1 MAESVLRFRVETKD
15 ANAKINRLKQQ
26 VQKLEVAVKGAGGST
41 KVAGAGFKA
50 FGSGAQ
56 AAAVG
61 ARGLG
66 AALSTALGP
75 LTAVVAAAASLG
87 QVFGVLRQQDFAE
100 AKVRSLGVNSKELTA
115 RLKDVSGEL
124 SGQASVLDLTG
135 AAYDVASAGF
145 NNAADAS
152 KILKAASQGAT
163 GGFSDIN
170 TVGDAATSVLN
181 AYGLEADKAGKLVDG
196 FIQTQNDG
204 KIVIGEYAANIA
216 KVAPVAAALGVPL
229 EEVNAAVAQ
238 ITAGGQGAE
247 VTFTALKTAF
257 AQVAAGKVGKEFEAL
272 GVEINASTLK
282 SDGLAGTLEK
292 IKKSGADAGTVIKAF
307 GTEAGPS
314 ILALLNDTE
323 KYNQLLEKQKQSQG
337 AAAKAAFTAS
347 DTIDGQLKRLTTA
360 FQNLFSDQSELGII
374 IKQTF
379 KVAAVTVEALGVAL
393 NVLLAPGRAIMAA
406 FEEIGGAIAEAIGVD
421 AKDAAFNLEQGFQNI
436 VKGINNAV
444 KIFVNFG
451 RVVGKII
458 GGLIAINI
466 KFQQEVIGAYQ
477 KFAERVIGFFTR
489 IFETG
494 KQKFT
499 DLKDGIISTITGFI
513 NTGIQKFT
521 EFREFITTAL
531 SSPAKEASSV
541 FARLAKFM
549 QGIFQRIG
557 SFASGFFTG
566 FTDSAQA
573 TAERVTQ
580 FFGGLFNGLVG
591 IINRFIDGLPDW
603 LKNALGGV
611 GDLAGDIAG
620 AIGNALRGIRD
631 LAVNVPGQITAAFGP
646 GTSGDNQ
653 QGQAASDL
661 ATANTITST
670 GGKLSKADKDKKAAQ
685 DKEAKR
691 LQRIAEQH
699 EKTKLQIEEQIFL
712 ASAVNDEER
721 KRFERVVQIQR
732 ILRNK
737 KGLSDEQLQV
747 ELNLTHELHKQQDQT
762 EAIRDAAKKR
772 AEEAKKAADEEKRK
786 AEQIKNL
793 YQGIGDTIQ
802 NGIVDALNAGIEG
815 FVAGTKKLDEALKDI
830 ASGVLKDIGQ
840 QLIKF
845 GLNTFFNSLGGGG
858 TGGLGGLL
866 GRLFKADGG
875 PVDQGSPY
883 IVGERG
889 PELFV
894 PGQSGQVVSNDNMR
908 AAMGRYQRSAGL
920 AGGVSQGSAADG
932 TGGGAAVAAAPIDVR
947 YTVERINSVDYVT
960 ADQFQAGMREAA
972 TQGAKQGEQ
981 RALTTLRQNTTQRKR
996 VGLQ

>member
-15 ANAKINRLKQQ
+15 ANAKINRLTEQ
-26 VQKLEVAVKGAGGST
+26 VQKLELAVKGAGGST

-56 AAAVG
+56 AASVG

-75 LTAVVAAAASLG
+75 ITAVVAGAASLG
-87 QVFGVLRQQDFAE
+87 QIFGVLRQQDFAE

-170 TVGDAATSVLN
+170 TVGDATTSVLN

-229 EEVNAAVAQ
+229 EEVNAAIAQ

-247 VTFTALKTAF
+247 VTFTSLKTAF

-323 KYNQLLEKQKQSQG
+323 KYNKLLENQKKSQD

-360 FQNLFSDQSELGII
+360 FQNLFTDQSELGVVL
-374 IKQTF
+374 KQTF
-379 KVAAVTVEALGVAL
+379 KVAAVTVEVLAAAINSALVPFRFL
-393 NVLLAPGRAIMAA
+393 FAIVS
-406 FEEIGGAIAEAIGVD
+406 EIGSAISKAIGID
-421 AKDAAFNLEQGFQNI
+421 GTDAAFKLEQGFQSVLKLMRTVQTFVIGLGARIGQVLGAVFRKI
-436 VKGINNAV
+436 VEAGQIVAEKLVGVFAGL
-444 KIFVNFG
+444 F
-451 RVVGKII
+451 GKITEI
-458 GGLIAINI
+458 IQRAYNFIPKPIRDFIEGKVKVVADAAGGLVSSA
-466 KFQQEVIGAYQ
+466 
-477 KFAERVIGFFTR
+477 
-489 IFETG
+489 
-494 KQKFT
+494 
-499 DLKDGIISTITGFI
+499 TGFI
-513 NTGIQKFT
+513 QETV
-521 EFREFITTAL
+521 AL
-531 SSPAKEASSV
+531 G
-541 FARLAKFM
+541 
-549 QGIFQRIG
+549 Q
-557 SFASGFFTG
+557 G
-566 FTDSAQA
+566 FTPGA
-573 TAERVTQ
+573 
-580 FFGGLFNGLVG
+580 G
-591 IINRFIDGLPDW
+591 
-603 LKNALGGV
+603 
-611 GDLAGDIAG
+611 LAGGTGPAG
-620 AIGNALRGIRD
+620 LEDAANGI
-631 LAVNVPGQITAAFGP
+631 LP
-646 GTSGDNQ
+646 
-653 QGQAASDL
+653 
-661 ATANTITST
+661 T
-670 GGKLSKADKDKKAAQ
+670 GGKLSKADKAKKAAQ

-691 LQRIAEQH
+691 LQKIAEQH
-699 EKTKLQIEEQIFL
+699 EQTKLQLEEQIFL
-712 ASAVNDEER
+712 ASAVNDKER

-737 KGLSDEQLQV
+737 KGLSDEQLQI
-747 ELNLTHELHKQQDQT
+747 ELNLTHELHRQQDQT
-762 EAIRDAAKKR
+762 EALTEAAKKR

-786 AEQIKNL
+786 ADEIKNL

-802 NGIVDALNAGIEG
+802 TGIVDALNAGIEG
-815 FVAGTKKLDEALKDI
+815 FVRGTKKLDEALKDI

-866 GRLFKADGG
+866 NRIFRADGG

-908 AAMGRYQRSAGL
+908 AAMGRYQRSAGPV
-920 AGGVSQGSAADG
+920 GGASQGSATDG
-932 TGGGAAVAAAPIDVR
+932 VGSGVAVAAPIDVR
-947 YTVERINSVDYVT
+947 FNVERINNVDYVT
-960 ADQFQAGMREAA
+960 AAEFQEGMQQA
-972 TQGAKQGEQ
+972 AKQGAQRGEQ
-981 RALTTLRQNTTQRKR
+981 QAIKRLQMSSSTRRR
-996 VGLQ
+996 VGL